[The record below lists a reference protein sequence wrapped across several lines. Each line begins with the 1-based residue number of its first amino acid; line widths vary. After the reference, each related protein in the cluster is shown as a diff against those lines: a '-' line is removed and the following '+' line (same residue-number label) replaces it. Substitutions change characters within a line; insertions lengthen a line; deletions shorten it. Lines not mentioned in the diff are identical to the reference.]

1 MDHSDHP
8 DDGTSETT
16 TILVVI
22 MIIVFLALT
31 FALQTFTANDPN
43 RIPVPETRA
52 DDPQWWKPVLRADR
66 ENRQGDT

>member
-1 MDHSDHP
+1 MDHSDYP

-22 MIIVFLALT
+22 SIIVFLALT
-31 FALQTFTANDPN
+31 FALQMFTANDPN